1 MQTAMANF
9 QALVVGVGDYVAPGF
24 ANLPATINDAT
35 AMSAMLRD
43 PQLCGY
49 PADNV
54 HTLLGE
60 QATLENM
67 RFALGEMARRSVLA
81 ETTLVYYS
89 GHGGRAYEDASWHAY
104 LCPRGADP
112 DCLASTALSAE
123 DFSRALAAIGG
134 QRLVVMLDSCFA
146 SGAAEL
152 KSASS
157 TTQWKTGWADSNYML
172 LSQGSGRVVIA
183 SSKEGQV
190 SYVREQ
196 GDLSL
201 FTYHLLAALG
211 GKAAIRGDG
220 LIHILDV
227 FDYLSTA
234 IPRDNPAQEPIL
246 KVQNADANFP
256 IALAGLAASP
266 TVDAATPAPAPTA
279 PTPSTPSTPSAPCT
293 PSTPV
298 GSPFNYIG
306 HIDNTGG
313 TVAMGQTVNVGMPP
327 SDNPTGQ
334 S

>member
-9 QALVVGVGDYVAPGF
+9 QALVIGVGDYIAPGF
-24 ANLPATINDAT
+24 ADLPATLNDAI
-35 AMSAMLRD
+35 AVSAMLRD
-43 PQLCGY
+43 PQFCGY

-54 HTLLGE
+54 RTLLGE
-60 QATLENM
+60 QATLENL
-67 RFALGEMARRSVLA
+67 RLALGELARRSVLA
-81 ETTLVYYS
+81 ETTLVYFS

-112 DCLASTALSAE
+112 DSLASTALSAE
-123 DFSRALAAIGG
+123 EFSQALATIGG

-157 TTQWKTGWADSNYML
+157 ATHWKTGWADSNYMM
-172 LSQGSGRVVIA
+172 LSQGSGRVIIA

-220 LIHILDV
+220 LIHVLDV

-234 IPRDNPAQEPIL
+234 IPQDNPAQEPIL

-256 IALAGLAASP
+256 IALAGLASP
-266 TVDAATPAPAPTA
+266 SSPSVTSAMAPEPPVPAPATEQPPTGA
-279 PTPSTPSTPSAPCT
+279 DWH
-293 PSTPV
+293 
-298 GSPFNYIG
+298 GIKIG
-306 HIDNTGG
+306 TITGDHG
-313 TVAMGQTVNVGMPP
+313 TLVMGGDQMTVNFGTPP
-327 SDNPTGQ
+327 PQKTTGQ
-334 S
+334 P